1 MSSIMR
7 SKVDKVNQKPSSPAV
22 EVLERVH
29 DIMHLYR
36 STQQRS
42 LRAGPHD
49 LAHMEIKVLGFFA
62 RRPGATQSD
71 LAAHSGRDKA
81 QLARLVRGLRDRGLL
96 EAVADEADKRSSRLS
111 LSEEGKAMFAAL
123 HVHDGALA
131 EAALA
136 GIPEAER
143 ATLLDLLARVRA
155 NLESGQG

>member
-1 MSSIMR
+1 MR
-7 SKVDKVNQKPSSPAV
+7 NKVDKVNQKIPSPAL

-36 STQQRS
+36 SAQQRS

-96 EAVADEADKRSSRLS
+96 EAVADEADKRSTRLS

-143 ATLLDLLARVRA
+143 ATLLDLLARVHA
-155 NLESGQG
+155 NLEAGQG

>member
-1 MSSIMR
+1 MR
-7 SKVDKVNQKPSSPAV
+7 NIVDQVNQNPPSPAL

-29 DIMHLYR
+29 AIMHLFR
-36 STQQRS
+36 SAQQRS

-96 EAVADEADKRSSRLS
+96 DAAADETDKRSTRLA
-111 LSEEGKAMFAAL
+111 LSGEGKKMFAAL
-123 HVHDGALA
+123 HRHDGALA
-131 EAALA
+131 EVALD
-136 GIPEAER
+136 GISEEER
-143 ATLLDLLARVRA
+143 ATLVDLLGRVRA
-155 NLESGQG
+155 NLEAE

>member
-1 MSSIMR
+1 MQNV
-7 SKVDKVNQKPSSPAV
+7 VDEVNQNPPSPAL

-29 DIMHLYR
+29 AIMHLYR
-36 STQQRS
+36 SAQQRS

-96 EAVADEADKRSSRLS
+96 DATADETDKRSTRLA
-111 LSEEGKAMFAAL
+111 LSEAGKAMFAAL
-123 HVHDGALA
+123 HRHDGALA
-131 EAALA
+131 EAALE
-136 GIPEAER
+136 GIADADR
-143 ATLLDLLARVRA
+143 ATLLDLLERVRA
-155 NLESGQG
+155 NLEAGQG

>member
-7 SKVDKVNQKPSSPAV
+7 NKVDKVNQKSPSPAL

-36 STQQRS
+36 SAQQRS

-96 EAVADEADKRSSRLS
+96 EAVADEADKRSTRLS

-143 ATLLDLLARVRA
+143 ATLLDLLARVHA
-155 NLESGQG
+155 NLEAGQG

>member
-1 MSSIMR
+1 MR
-7 SKVDKVNQKPSSPAV
+7 KIVDQVNQKAPAPAV

-29 DIMHLYR
+29 AIMHLFR
-36 STQQRS
+36 SAQQRS

-81 QLARLVRGLRDRGLL
+81 QLARLVRGLRERGLL
-96 EAVADEADKRSSRLS
+96 DATADADDKRSTRLS
-111 LSEEGKAMFAAL
+111 LSQAGQDMYAAL
-123 HVHDGALA
+123 HRHDGALA

-136 GIPEAER
+136 GLDEAER
-143 ATLLDLLARVRA
+143 ATLVALLGRVRA
-155 NLESGQG
+155 NLEGE

>member
-1 MSSIMR
+1 MR
-7 SKVDKVNQKPSSPAV
+7 NIVDQVNQNSPSPAL

-29 DIMHLYR
+29 AIMHLYR
-36 STQQRS
+36 SAQQRG

-81 QLARLVRGLRDRGLL
+81 QLARLIRGLRDRGLL
-96 EAVADEADKRSSRLS
+96 EAKADETDKRSTRLS
-111 LSEEGKAMFAAL
+111 LSEAGKEMFAAL
-123 HVHDGALA
+123 HRHDGALA
-131 EAALA
+131 EAALD
-136 GIPEAER
+136 GIAEADR

-155 NLESGQG
+155 NLEAGQG

>member
-1 MSSIMR
+1 MR
-7 SKVDKVNQKPSSPAV
+7 NIVDQVNQNPAL

-29 DIMHLYR
+29 AIMHLYR
-36 STQQRS
+36 SAQQRG

-81 QLARLVRGLRDRGLL
+81 QLARLIRGLRDRGLL
-96 EAVADEADKRSSRLS
+96 DATADETDKRSTRLA
-111 LSEEGKAMFAAL
+111 LSNAGKEMFAAL
-123 HVHDGALA
+123 HRHDGALA

-136 GIPEAER
+136 GIADADR
-143 ATLLDLLARVRA
+143 ATLLDLLERVRA
-155 NLESGQG
+155 NLEAGQG

>member
-1 MSSIMR
+1 MR
-7 SKVDKVNQKPSSPAV
+7 NIVDEVNQNSPAPAV

-29 DIMHLYR
+29 AIMHLFR
-36 STQQRS
+36 SAQQRG

-81 QLARLVRGLRDRGLL
+81 QLARLVRGLRERGLL
-96 EAVADEADKRSSRLS
+96 DATADADDKRSTRLT
-111 LSEEGKAMFAAL
+111 LSQAGQEMYAAL
-123 HVHDGALA
+123 HRHDGALA

-136 GIPEAER
+136 GLDEAER
-143 ATLLDLLARVRA
+143 AGLLALLGRVQA
-155 NLESGQG
+155 NLEGDMQGA

>member
-1 MSSIMR
+1 MR
-7 SKVDKVNQKPSSPAV
+7 NIVDEVNQNPPSPAL

-29 DIMHLYR
+29 AIMHLYR
-36 STQQRS
+36 SAQQRS

-81 QLARLVRGLRDRGLL
+81 QLARLIRGLRDRGLL
-96 EAVADEADKRSSRLS
+96 DAAADEADKRSTRLA
-111 LSEEGKAMFAAL
+111 LSAAGKDMFAAL
-123 HVHDGALA
+123 HRHDGALA

-136 GIPEAER
+136 GLDEAER
-143 ATLLDLLARVRA
+143 AVLVDLLGRVRA
-155 NLESGQG
+155 NLEADGER

>member
-1 MSSIMR
+1 
-7 SKVDKVNQKPSSPAV
+7 
-22 EVLERVH
+22 
-29 DIMHLYR
+29 MHLFR
-36 STQQRS
+36 SAQQRS

-96 EAVADEADKRSSRLS
+96 DAAADETDKRSTRLS
-111 LSEEGKAMFAAL
+111 LSGEGKTMYAAL
-123 HVHDGALA
+123 HRHDGALA
-131 EAALA
+131 EVALD
-136 GIPEAER
+136 GISEEER

-155 NLESGQG
+155 NLEAE

>member
-1 MSSIMR
+1 MR
-7 SKVDKVNQKPSSPAV
+7 NIVDQVNQNPAL

-29 DIMHLYR
+29 AIMHLYR
-36 STQQRS
+36 SAQQRG

-81 QLARLVRGLRDRGLL
+81 QLARLIRGLRDRGLL
-96 EAVADEADKRSSRLS
+96 DATADETDKRSTRLA
-111 LSEEGKAMFAAL
+111 LSNAGQEMFAAL
-123 HVHDGALA
+123 HRHDGALA

-136 GIPEAER
+136 GIADADR
-143 ATLLDLLARVRA
+143 ATLLDLLERVRA
-155 NLESGQG
+155 NLEAGQG

>member
-1 MSSIMR
+1 MR
-7 SKVDKVNQKPSSPAV
+7 NIVDQVNQNPPSPAL

-29 DIMHLYR
+29 AIMHLFR
-36 STQQRS
+36 SAQQRS

-96 EAVADEADKRSSRLS
+96 DAAADETDKRSTRLS
-111 LSEEGKAMFAAL
+111 LSGEGKTMYAAL
-123 HVHDGALA
+123 HRHDGALA
-131 EAALA
+131 EVALD
-136 GIPEAER
+136 GISEEER

-155 NLESGQG
+155 NLEAE